1 VETDIF
7 LTMVDYAT
15 QYPEATALK
24 SIEAETVVEALLT
37 VFTRVG
43 IPEEILS
50 DQGSQFLSSVIKDV
64 SRLLSMNQLVT
75 TPYHPMCNGLVERF
89 NGTLKT
95 MLKRMCAERP
105 KDWDR
110 YLPARLF
117 AYREIPQE
125 SLDFAQF
132 ELLYGRS
139 V

>member
-1 VETDIF
+1 
-7 LTMVDYAT
+7 M
-15 QYPEATALK
+15 
-24 SIEAETVVEALLT
+24 
-37 VFTRVG
+37 
-43 IPEEILS
+43 
-50 DQGSQFLSSVIKDV
+50 DQRKE
-64 SRLLSMNQLVT
+64 
-75 TPYHPMCNGLVERF
+75 LVERF

>member
-75 TPYHPMCNGLVERF
+75 TPYHPMWTKEKSWWRDLMV
-89 NGTLKT
+89 L
-95 MLKRMCAERP
+95 
-105 KDWDR
+105 
-110 YLPARLF
+110 
-117 AYREIPQE
+117 
-125 SLDFAQF
+125 
-132 ELLYGRS
+132 
-139 V
+139 